1 MTAPLPKPLRKQP
14 ENTLKG
20 ARDVADRARQ
30 CLAQKETAVDV
41 DSDQI

>member
-1 MTAPLPKPLRKQP
+1 MTAPLPKPLRKRP
-14 ENTLKG
+14 ENTIKG

-30 CLAQKETAVDV
+30 CLAQNETAIEV